1 MWTEKTPRRR
11 TYLWQRPDW
20 PQWRFDA
27 AALTAPLAQVHHAQ
41 GHLAGRMADLGLAQH
56 GVSVG
61 PIGP

>member
-27 AALTAPLAQVHHAQ
+27 SALAVPLAQVHHAQ
-41 GHLAGRMADLGLAQH
+41 GHLAGRMADVGLAQRD
-56 GVSVG
+56 
-61 PIGP
+61 